1 MSCFSIAHRII
12 GLATWLQ
19 CVSCPSPNGE
29 KKKGKKKKT
38 YRVVVGLE
46 VVANLP
52 SGVPVATKTG
62 LPKKE
67 KKKRQTSK
75 VSLFKIRKRQWDKNA
90 QKRCKDPD
98 P

>member
-1 MSCFSIAHRII
+1 MER
-12 GLATWLQ
+12 
-19 CVSCPSPNGE
+19 
-29 KKKGKKKKT
+29 KKREKKKKT

-67 KKKRQTSK
+67 EKKKTDIKS
-75 VSLFKIRKRQWDKNA
+75 
-90 QKRCKDPD
+90 
-98 P
+98 

>member
-1 MSCFSIAHRII
+1 MCIMSVPHGR
-12 GLATWLQ
+12 G
-19 CVSCPSPNGE
+19 
-29 KKKGKKKKT
+29 KKKEEEKKT

-62 LPKKE
+62 LPKKRGKE
-67 KKKRQTSK
+67 KLVYFQAKAIGIGQ
-75 VSLFKIRKRQWDKNA
+75 NA
-90 QKRCKDPD
+90 RRRCKDPD